1 MSDDL
6 LEVRGLSKR
15 FGGVVA
21 NDAISLSVPRGAV
34 VGLIGPNGSGKTTLF
49 DSIVGRQATDAGSVR
64 FDGRDITRLDVPR
77 IARLGLMRT
86 FQNAHVYGGM
96 TCLQNMRISVTHAY
110 DRPGELFAVPPR
122 AADDKARELLDFV
135 GLSGQRE
142 TLAGVLSFGQRKLLE
157 LAMALMSQP
166 QMLLL
171 DEPTAGINPTLINGL
186 MNRLRRANREFGVTL
201 LVIEHNMRVIMNLAE
216 YLYCLAHGELL
227 AEGEPEQVR
236 KDRRVVDAYLGAH

>member
-1 MSDDL
+1 LSDNL
-6 LEVRGLSKR
+6 LEVRDLSKR

-21 NDAISLSVPRGAV
+21 NNGISLSVPRGAV

-49 DSIVGRQATDAGSVR
+49 DSIVGRHATDAGSVR

-96 TCLQNMRISVTHAY
+96 TCLQNMRISVTHAH
-110 DRPGELFAVPPR
+110 DRPGDLFAVPPR
-122 AADDKARELLDFV
+122 AADDKARELLNFV

-157 LAMALMSQP
+157 LAMALMSDP
-166 QMLLL
+166 KMLLL
-171 DEPTAGINPTLINGL
+171 DEPTAGVHPGRIQRVIA
-186 MNRLRRANREFGVTL
+186 RLRHANTVFGITL
-201 LVIEHNMRVIMNLAE
+201 LVIEHNMRVIMELAARI
-216 YLYCLAHGELL
+216 YCLAHGQLL
-227 AEGEPEQVR
+227 AAGTPAEIR
-236 KDRRVVDAYLGAH
+236 ADRRVLDAYLGAR